1 MGVMGPA
8 IEAIKM
14 NKGGEGEES
23 AARVREMSKFVAK
36 EAFETFFKDWKDK
49 DWEDFDKKWKAF
61 YR

>member
-1 MGVMGPA
+1 
-8 IEAIKM
+8 M